1 MDVDAG
7 ADLLEP
13 EAALGGHLRV
23 VVVTPEGSAF
33 DGQARTVTVPAHD
46 GEVAFLPGHAPF
58 VGALGMGELRVVS
71 SEDGTHRWYLEGGV
85 VQVLADRVTILAEQ
99 VMGPDSVD
107 GEQARRDLDEALAL
121 VPTTPEAFE
130 GRDRA
135 LRSARARIRLA
146 EAKG

>member
-7 ADLLEP
+7 ADLLRP

-33 DGQARTVTVPAHD
+33 DGPARSVTVPAHD

-58 VGALGMGELRVVS
+58 VGALGMGELRVASAEAGVL
-71 SEDGTHRWYLEGGV
+71 RWYLEGGV
-85 VQVLADRVTILAEQ
+85 TQVLRDRVTILAEQ
-99 VMGPDSVD
+99 VIPPERVD
-107 GEQARRDLDEALAL
+107 GARAREDLDEALAL
-121 VPTTPEAFE
+121 VPTTPDAFAA
-130 GRDRA
+130 RDRA

-146 EAKG
+146 EARG